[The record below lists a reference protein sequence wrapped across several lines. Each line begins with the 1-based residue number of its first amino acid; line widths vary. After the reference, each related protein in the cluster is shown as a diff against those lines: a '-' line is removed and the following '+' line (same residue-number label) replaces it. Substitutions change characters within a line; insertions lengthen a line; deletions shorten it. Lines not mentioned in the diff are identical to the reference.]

1 MKNRHFGLTFVIFLA
16 AAAMVGAQTYNDT
29 IDGMSY
35 LPPEYF
41 YNWDFSNL
49 PDSNVAP
56 LHMAASVYD
65 GMWYLCLNR
74 LLSDCRHHYYRRLF
88 HYHYTEWPMQII
100 GVAGSFA
107 AMHLWDRDSN
117 NRYITYDDA
126 RSVLIDTLPVPEQV
140 LVYDA
145 FPDTFMFKAS
155 CQIDR
160 LDTHRYMSL
169 HVDDTNHYW
178 YYHLFQDTCIVYAQR
193 DKEVVVPIYE
203 CYFDE
208 PVWVEDSFY
217 VGVTNNS
224 IAACDEDY
232 WSTPKY
238 VFNTRWINERRSNKP
253 SCPIMPEQLFRQEE
267 PIYLMS
273 DVRDSIPPIYYICQ
287 RSHPILFPIIVPD
300 TAEDCR
306 PVENVEVVSV
316 DSSSAQ
322 IAWSA
327 YANHESWEVNY
338 CEEGVA
344 VDSGIVVTCTVPTVV
359 LTGLSDDVHYRV
371 YVRAVCS
378 HHDSSYYSEWS
389 DGVEVFHESPHE
401 EPEGIAEAGR
411 LARFTRLLPNP
422 ASGTV
427 QVMSSYRMRR
437 IEAYDH
443 TGRKVMEREAEGVTA
458 AFSVGQWAKGVY
470 VVLVH
475 SKQGIAAKRL
485 IVQ

>member
-1 MKNRHFGLTFVIFLA
+1 MCCSCSLPLA
-16 AAAMVGAQTYNDT
+16 DAQSYNDT
-29 IDGMSY
+29 IEGMSY
-35 LPPEYF
+35 HPPEYF

-74 LLSDCRHHYYRRLF
+74 LLADCRHHYYRRLF

-117 NRYITYDDA
+117 NRYIIYGDPYYGDG
-126 RSVLIDTLPVPEQV
+126 SSPFIDTPAVPEQV

-145 FPDTFMFKAS
+145 FPDTFLFKAS
-155 CQIDR
+155 CQINR
-160 LDTHRYMSL
+160 IDTHRYMSL
-169 HVDDTNHYW
+169 HVDDTNHDFF
-178 YYHLFQDTCIVYAQR
+178 HLFPYDTCIAYAQR

-217 VGVTNNS
+217 VGVTKNS
-224 IAACDEDY
+224 LSACDEY
-232 WSTPKY
+232 NFGVPKY
-238 VFNTRWINERRSNKP
+238 VFITRWIHARNSNKP
-253 SCPIMPEQLFRQEE
+253 SCPIMPEQLFRQDELIDNGY
-267 PIYLMS
+267 PSL
-273 DVRDSIPPIYYICQ
+273 PPIQYRCQ
-287 RSHPILFPIIVPD
+287 YSHPILFPIIVPD

-316 DSSSAQ
+316 DSGSAQ

-344 VDSGIVVTCTVPTVV
+344 VDSGTVVTCSVPTVV
-359 LTGLSDDVHYRV
+359 LTGLADDVHYRV

-378 HHDSSYYSEWS
+378 HHDSTYHSEWS

-411 LARFTRLLPNP
+411 IARFTSLLPNP

-437 IEAYDH
+437 IEVYDH
-443 TGRKVMEREAEGVTA
+443 TGRKVMEREAEGATA
-458 AFSVGQWAKGVY
+458 AFSVGQWARGVY

-475 SKQGIAAKRL
+475 SEQGIAAKRL
-485 IVQ
+485 VVQ